1 MRVPLIVLV
10 IAALIAT
17 STFGQQVAAQT
28 QEPDIAAHSAIVIDA
43 GTGEILF
50 QQRPYERVAMASLTK
65 IFTAYFALD
74 TGSLDQRMTVTESDL
89 VGEATAGLSA
99 GDNLS
104 LDTLLHGLMLASGND
119 SAMTIARNLGQ
130 GMSGSIDGV
139 NGFLS
144 YANSRLPALGIYDT
158 NLANPHGLDEY
169 GHFSTAWDIALMTSL
184 ALKSQP
190 DFLRISG
197 SPGFSGEGFNFTQ
210 RNQLIGQ
217 YPGVISGKTGI
228 TDDAGYS
235 LMTVAERNGRTLIS
249 VVLGSNEASWYTDSM
264 ALLEYGFSIPASNAS
279 ALASTMPME
288 QAVTQTVT
296 GLSVHQVNAE
306 TLSVRPDT
314 TVSAAN
320 AWNVVRWPVGAA
332 LAMLVGLV
340 TIVQTRA
347 LIELRKRP
355 PARGIR
361 PRTQRATRPARPV
374 RPAVAR
380 QPARRRSSTPRRHP
394 RLAPSPALIGTTQPF
409 ATIPRRDT
417 PVNRWAQ
424 GG

>member
-1 MRVPLIVLV
+1 MRIPLVILV
-10 IAALIAT
+10 IALFVT
-17 STFGQQVAAQT
+17 SLAVGPQVAAQT
-28 QEPDIAAHSAIVIDA
+28 PEPDIAAHSAIVIDA

-74 TGSLDQRMTVTESDL
+74 TGSLDQRMTVAESDL
-89 VGEATAGLSA
+89 VGEATAGLST

-130 GMSGSIDGV
+130 EMSGSINGV
-139 NGFLS
+139 DSFLA

-184 ALKSQP
+184 ALKGQP

-197 SPGFSGEGFNFTQ
+197 SPGFSGEGFNFAQ

-235 LMTVAERNGRTLIS
+235 LMTVARRDGRMLIS

-264 ALLEYGFSIPASNAS
+264 ALLEYGFSLPASNS
-279 ALASTMPME
+279 TGLASTVPLE
-288 QAVTQTVT
+288 QAVTQTAT
-296 GLSVHQVNAE
+296 GLSVHQVNGE
-306 TLSVRPDT
+306 TLSVRPEA
-314 TVSAAN
+314 TVSGSN
-320 AWNVVRWPVGAA
+320 AWNVIRWPVGAA

-340 TIVQTRA
+340 TVVQMRA
-347 LIELRKRP
+347 LVELRKRP
-355 PARGIR
+355 PARGMR
-361 PRTQRATRPARPV
+361 PRAQRAARPV
-374 RPAVAR
+374 HQARPAVAR
-380 QPARRRSSTPRRHP
+380 QTARRRSSAPRRHP

-409 ATIPRRDT
+409 ATIPRRDA

-424 GG
+424 GD